1 MSEINYQVLREKAE
15 KATRGEWSLE
25 YGENR
30 FDGDDALIHRE
41 AAGYIPICRI
51 EGAHP
56 ESGFDEDFQ
65 MEQQANAEFIA
76 AANPATVL
84 ALLNERERNQQYIK
98 RRDQENEDI
107 ALTVGKLRVELEET
121 KSKLNEQREYYEGVI
136 SDGSKRIAELEA
148 REIKPAKGEVL
159 VVVSGFTGCGKSAIA
174 GEIEIAMKAI
184 GVPVLWTNG
193 DAEKRMTGADWLTAI
208 EMYKP
213 TVRIVEV
220 NVPRAAGI
228 RIKGGA

>member
-84 ALLNERERNQQYIK
+84 ALLDERERNQQYIK

-107 ALTVGKLRVELEET
+107 ALTVGKLRVELEAEKQRAKDLFMENARL
-121 KSKLNEQREYYEGVI
+121 KSGIAGLIHLGIRYADVEVM
-136 SDGSKRIAELEA
+136 RIA
-148 REIKPAKGEVL
+148 
-159 VVVSGFTGCGKSAIA
+159 
-174 GEIEIAMKAI
+174 
-184 GVPVLWTNG
+184 G
-193 DAEKRMTGADWLTAI
+193 DAQLSTPCTDSIINSIAT
-208 EMYKP
+208 
-213 TVRIVEV
+213 
-220 NVPRAAGI
+220 GI
-228 RIKGGA
+228 RIKGE

>member
-1 MSEINYQVLREKAE
+1 MSKIDYQALREAAE
-15 KATRGEWSLE
+15 KATWGDWDSYKPHRGA
-25 YGENR
+25 R
-30 FDGDDALIHRE
+30 
-41 AAGYIPICRI
+41 GYEVRL
-51 EGAHP
+51 
-56 ESGFDEDFQ
+56 SS
-65 MEQQANAEFIA
+65 QAIAQHVLKNNAEFIA
-76 AANPATVL
+76 AFNPKIAL
-84 ALLNERERNQQYIK
+84 ALLDERERNQQYIK
-98 RRDQENEDI
+98 SRDQENEDI
-107 ALTVGKLRVELEET
+107 ALTVGKLRVELEEA

-184 GVPVLWTNG
+184 GVPVKWTNG

-220 NVPRAAGI
+220 NVPCVAGI
-228 RIKGGA
+228 RIKGE